1 MYQKE
6 IKKLLAN
13 EDAYLLSLRK
23 IIEESVTQEKNLIE
37 SILNPEKESLT
48 KGQKLSDK
56 VASFGGSWKFII
68 SFFTILFTWILVN
81 IALATHAFDP
91 YPFILLNLVL
101 SCVAALQAPVVMMS
115 QNRIEEKDRKRNESD
130 YLVNL
135 KAEIEIRSLH
145 QKVDLLLGEQ
155 IKTLFETQ
163 ARQMVL
169 LNKIE
174 AKLERILKENPTS
187 SSHETLE
194 K

>member
-13 EDAYLLSLRK
+13 EDDYLARLRD
-23 IIEESVTQEKNLIE
+23 IIEESVAQEKNLIE
-37 SILNPEKESLT
+37 SILNPAQENLT
-48 KGQKLSDK
+48 RGQKLSDR
-56 VASFGGSWKFII
+56 VATFGGSWKFII
-68 SFFTILFTWILVN
+68 SFFVILISWIVIN
-81 IALATHAFDP
+81 ILMATHAFDP

-101 SCVAALQAPVVMMS
+101 SCVAALQAPIVMMS
-115 QNRIEEKDRKRNESD
+115 QNRIEQKDRKRNESD

-135 KAEIEIRSLH
+135 KSEMEIRSLH

-163 ARQMVL
+163 AKQMVL

-174 AKLERILKENPTS
+174 AR
-187 SSHETLE
+187 LE
-194 K
+194 KHLKD

>member
-13 EDAYLLSLRK
+13 EDAYLVRLRT
-23 IIEESVTQEKNLIE
+23 IVEESVAQEKTLIE
-37 SILNPEKESLT
+37 GILNPAKENLT
-48 KGQKLSDK
+48 RGQKLSDK
-56 VASFGGSWKFII
+56 VASFGGSWKFIL
-68 SFFTILFTWILVN
+68 SFFGILITWILVN
-81 IALATHAFDP
+81 ILLAAKAFDP
-91 YPFILLNLVL
+91 FPFILLNLVL

-115 QNRIEEKDRKRNESD
+115 QNRIEQKDRKRNESD

-135 KAEIEIRSLH
+135 KSEIEIRSLH

-155 IKTLFETQ
+155 IKTLFEIQ

-174 AKLERILKENPTS
+174 AR
-187 SSHETLE
+187 LE
-194 K
+194 KHLKD

>member
-6 IKKLLAN
+6 IKKLLSN
-13 EDAYLLSLRK
+13 EDAYLSRLRK
-23 IIEESVTQEKNLIE
+23 IIEESVEQEKILINN
-37 SILNPEKESLT
+37 ILNPVEESLT

-68 SFFTILFTWILVN
+68 SFFLILLTWISVN
-81 IALATHAFDP
+81 ILMAARSFDP

-115 QNRIEEKDRKRNESD
+115 QNRIEQKDRKRNESD

-135 KAEIEIRSLH
+135 KSEIEIRSLH

-174 AKLERILKENPTS
+174 ARLERHLKD
-187 SSHETLE
+187 
-194 K
+194 

>member
-6 IKKLLAN
+6 IKKLLSN
-13 EDAYLLSLRK
+13 EDAYLVRLRT
-23 IIEESVTQEKNLIE
+23 IIEESVEQEKNLIE

-68 SFFTILFTWILVN
+68 SFFAILFTWILVN
-81 IALATHAFDP
+81 IAMTTHAFDP
-91 YPFILLNLVL
+91 YPFILLNLLL

-130 YLVNL
+130 YLTNL

-174 AKLERILKENPTS
+174 TKLEKILKESSTS
-187 SSHETLE
+187 SRQ
-194 K
+194 

>member
-13 EDAYLLSLRK
+13 EDAYLISLRK
-23 IIEESVTQEKNLIE
+23 IIEESVEQEKVIIDN
-37 SILNPEKESLT
+37 ILNSSKESLT
-48 KGQKLSDK
+48 YGQKISDK

-68 SFFTILFTWILVN
+68 SFFVVLSSWIFLNSILG
-81 IALATHAFDP
+81 AKAFDP
-91 YPFILLNLVL
+91 YPFILMNLIL
-101 SCVAALQAPVVMMS
+101 SCVAALQAPIIMMS
-115 QNRIEEKDRKRNESD
+115 QNRLEEKDRKRNEND

-135 KAEIEIRSLH
+135 KAEMEIRSLH

-163 ARQMVL
+163 AKQMVL

-174 AKLERILKENPTS
+174 TKIEKILKDNPS
-187 SSHETLE
+187 LSNH
-194 K
+194 